1 MDEATYK
8 AFWVGYGVRY
18 AIGAAAV
25 VFLSTVLHAV
35 VLVALNRWWGPV
47 RCERCQSQDR

>member
-18 AIGAAAV
+18 AIGAAITILAA
-25 VFLSTVLHAV
+25 SVLHAV
-35 VLVALNRWWGPV
+35 VSVAAARIWPPACAECKRPL
-47 RCERCQSQDR
+47 